1 MKELKNLINK
11 TNELNAEVDHRYQML
26 NASKYMKKLL
36 FTVSLLIT
44 YIMVSAQST
53 NTGNHTPDEA
63 ISRIVMVIGSILIGR
78 AIYKSR
84 QNKKKM

>member
-1 MKELKNLINK
+1 MKELKNLINR
-11 TNELNAEVDHRYQML
+11 TNELNAEVDHRCQKL
-26 NASKYMKKLL
+26 NASKYMIKLL
-36 FTVSLLIT
+36 FLLPLMIT
-44 YIMVSAQST
+44 TIMVSAQST